1 MVYEKLVSQNK
12 PMYLL
17 HKHLGIGQLPDSITS
32 MPGPLQVSKV
42 ILRVDAKAICKGQL
56 VMHL

>member
-1 MVYEKLVSQNK
+1 MH
-12 PMYLL
+12 LL
-17 HKHLGIGQLPDSITS
+17 HMYLGIGQLQDSITS